1 MMKKLKLRKRMGL
14 FGMMVISFLLSSN
27 INAQHDTL
35 CTQFGDVEYI
45 TNIAIGY
52 GAATGIKST
61 FQKSDLLIG
70 QALIDNKPVGVD
82 TIVNFGLVAELA
94 QAPKAPF
101 LIASQGDYPDRVQLD
116 WVIDKFG
123 APSKEFR
130 IFRDGAFLGK
140 FDKDVRQYID
150 FNVQA
155 GEVYNYSI
163 KGIGGTDLE
172 SQLAYEVGF
181 VNPNGVISGQVKT
194 RNGNP
199 VPFATVTVEPTFN
212 KSLIFDGIGD
222 YVCIAYHDTLPSE
235 QFTFTSWVKINGE
248 ADGASIVDLGSDIN
262 QNWWLRASDSGEAKG
277 VTFGIGGGGPFSN
290 VEQNLPFAED
300 PDDWHHVAAVY
311 NGIAMTLYLDGAF
324 MGSNEAVMDTA
335 KTRFSFGKVRNSE
348 EGFFSGGLDD
358 VRIYNKALSQTDILL
373 SKDITASNRDDGLV
387 GYWKFEEGQ
396 GVKTFDLSD
405 TQLDGFIFG
414 PEFSS
419 DAPPITNA
427 GMTDG
432 DGNYIIE
439 GIDYSS
445 HSQFEVSP
453 SKIFYD
459 NFSLEFNS
467 GDFDYVKLP
476 DFDLPDTASIEV
488 VVLPFDRFS
497 EQTILSYGS
506 GNNAE
511 FNLFVNQNS
520 YYLTLNGETKLIA
533 HLSEAY
539 DHLALVLDGGADL
552 VDVYLNGVSV
562 DSYSYAAVD
571 GEWSGEK
578 WMLGAEDTLNPIN
591 FYTGLVDEFVV
602 FDTLLT
608 QETIQVHA
616 GLGDEG
622 GVDSSDPMVY
632 AYYNFNESEGSEV
645 YDFGPNMMAD
655 GEIFGAAYSIVARR
669 QKEEPHAFDPN
680 FKKVNLNYS
689 STSVDQVN
697 FTDISTVAISG
708 VIRFEDRFCYQD
720 SVEILVNGSSYFPP
734 IYTNEDG
741 RFVADFE
748 PGSNLVL
755 EPKFGNAPDTSFHQ
769 YLPAAYEVRRLN
781 VPVANVLFQNTTKRE
796 VRGQVFG
803 GDCRRSIIPVDEDG
817 VAEAIVKVKIAAQN
831 GCFEEVIQLFNPD
844 GKFVFNDV
852 PPIPVTVS
860 VIEHS
865 NPNIYNDFQIQGGF
879 ALDMRE
885 IKKDTVD
892 FQYNSEPIVE
902 LGPIQNGLL
911 GDDCGIDLV
920 YDSQQFNTP
929 KLYSNKVRVFQ
940 PYNESFINQ
949 STCYLDSFDLIIN
962 NGLQE
967 SAEERIKSDTSIYI
981 YEYYINNPNLIFPH
995 EKTLQVLAIAN
1006 EKTSE
1011 SATYDAVVL
1020 GERQQIGTISTSGP
1034 SEVLGVVH
1042 DPPGDASFATLE
1054 QGTKTCTTWESA
1066 HLNSET
1072 ASAGVALKFGTKK
1085 TILAGTPVFAALE
1098 TFETTNTTTITG
1110 SFAAS
1115 QNNSN
1120 EAEFCIETVKEIS
1133 TSDGDD
1139 IWGQSGDVY
1148 FGAAMNF
1155 KIGARDILEYDFDN
1169 CEFISDVILTM
1180 APEGFETDFVFSDWQ
1195 IRTVVIPQLEA
1206 IIEQGVTDGV
1216 SEQQVEAARQSRA
1229 KWLQTLTDTRLK
1241 KLGADFDRNITFDAA
1256 TVYTET
1262 TTTELTGTNTFT
1274 TTIGGGVD
1282 LQTEFGFEFSG
1293 LGTDYTI
1300 TAGWSH
1306 ETTSSEGNSV
1316 ANTVTTS
1323 FTLADDDLN
1332 DFYSV
1337 DIASEYNE
1345 LDFDDLDA
1353 YENTI
1358 DDLGEGDLSADDFE
1372 FRPDDQPFVH
1382 TPIFKLI
1389 GGESMCPWI
1398 PGTRNREE
1406 VFVQVPEP
1414 VQANVS
1420 TNTPATFRVE
1430 LGNIGPNGVDGLVY
1444 ELGVDEGGNPDG
1456 ALIKVDGQPLISPI
1470 EFQFIGTSSVEKI
1483 ITVEYPGTGNFD
1495 FENLGLYFASVCQ
1508 IEHSESV
1515 GYDAGDGGYL
1525 IYDDFSASNGGENF
1539 YNRFYKAFEISAY
1552 FIEPCS
1558 QIDIGFPLQQH
1569 VVTPADVAPNGDL
1582 LLNITLN
1589 EYDNND
1595 PDLDIVR
1602 VQYRPIPGDGSW
1614 INIVE
1619 LPIIEF
1625 ANNPVFKIVQ
1635 WDMTEL
1641 KDGDYEVRAVAD
1653 CGGTIGGDLSP
1664 GISEVIFLTKETDP
1678 PSLFGTPE
1686 PSDGLLTVGDE
1697 ISITFNEEIQCNKIF
1712 DADGIGTNINMN
1724 NVALIDTETGALVPF
1739 SHVCVDDKIIITI
1752 EAATQFVDGRVL
1764 KAVVTD
1770 VEDLAGNPMEVPVGA
1785 PGSPTVN
1792 FEEWE
1797 FLVDL
1802 NPLRWEAGSN
1812 IREVKQVDVP
1822 LALTRNIVNNSG
1834 TARNFAIKGN
1844 KMLNL
1849 DGSVTYEDIPSWTQV
1864 EPRSGTLDPGEI
1876 LPITF
1881 LFPQDLLVDDYL
1893 SDINVVGDDNTA
1905 NAISADLKVRC
1916 AGPEWDFDRES
1927 EFENTMT
1934 FTVQLDIFGD
1944 ISIDNSDR
1952 VAGFING
1959 ELRGSAQVE
1968 FVPAFE
1974 GIDNNGDGLI
1984 DDADVSGA
1992 YMAFL
1997 TIYGDE
2003 TDFPLID
2010 FNVFDGSECIIYSEV
2025 IEQIDFIPTGQ
2036 EGIPSD
2042 PTVLHVM
2049 NVVDRKIPVADGW
2062 TWISVNLDLGDN
2074 SADNVLTSLNYKE
2087 GDLIKDDNTFANYT
2101 LGTWIG
2107 SLSDI
2112 SFEKRYLFFSEEKDT
2127 ICLTGVPYDVETSEI
2142 DIAKGWNWI
2151 GFVPQQ
2157 GMLVDDALASLS
2169 PLEGDIIKSQT
2180 AFAQFIP
2187 TFGWIGNLNVMEP
2200 PHGYLL
2206 NISNAGTLNYSFA
2219 EDTKKAP
2226 RQGLTTERFMSHW
2239 EVNTSLY
2246 QYNMNIMATIDAD
2259 DYELQEDDQ
2268 IGVFVNDEIRGVG
2281 QAVYVEPLDEYLFFI
2296 TANGNIPNE
2305 RLEFVLFSDKDSVEL
2320 HLNETIFFQP
2330 DEIIGEIDNPFIFSL
2345 PSLTANEETFAQSNT
2360 LKVYPNPSNSL
2371 FNIEIGLEQ
2380 NGLVHIEILDVLGNR
2395 VDYMNRN
2402 LKSGIHTLK
2411 FKAESLPAG
2420 VYHLNVV
2427 GHNIDEH
2434 RTLIKVD

>member
-1 MMKKLKLRKRMGL
+1 MNKLKLNKKMSL
-14 FGMMVISFLLSSN
+14 IGMMIVSFLLSLN
-27 INAQHDTL
+27 IHAQHDTL
-35 CTQFGDVEYI
+35 CTQFDGEYQ
-45 TNIAIGY
+45 TRIAIGY
-52 GAATGIKST
+52 GAATGLQST
-61 FQKSDLLIG
+61 FQNTDILIG
-70 QALIDNKPVGVD
+70 QPLIDNKPVGLDPSVK
-82 TIVNFGLVAELA
+82 FGLVSELA
-94 QAPKAPF
+94 QAPKPPF
-101 LIASQGDYPDRVQLD
+101 LAASQGVFPDRVQLD
-116 WVIDKFG
+116 WRVDKFG
-123 APSKEFR
+123 APSQEFR

-140 FDKDVRQYID
+140 FDNDVRQYID

-163 KGIGGTDLE
+163 KGIGGTGLE
-172 SQLAYEVGF
+172 SLLADEIGF
-181 VNPNGVISGQVKT
+181 VNPNGVISGQIKT

-199 VPFATVTVEPTFN
+199 VPNATVSVEPTFN
-212 KSLIFDGIGD
+212 KALIFDGVDD
-222 YVCIAYHDTLPSE
+222 YVCISYHDTLPTE
-235 QFTFTSWVKINGE
+235 QFTFSSWVKIDGE

-262 QNWWLRASDSGEAKG
+262 QNWWLHTSDSGDPKG
-277 VTFGIGGGGPFSN
+277 ITFGIGGGSSTN
-290 VEQNLPFAED
+290 VEQSLVFAEE

-311 NGIAMTLYLDGAF
+311 NGIAMTLYLDGEF
-324 MGSNEAVMDTA
+324 MGSNEVVMDTA
-335 KTRFSFGKVRNSE
+335 KTRFVFGSVRNLA
-348 EGFFSGGLDD
+348 EGFFKGGLDD
-358 VRIYNKALSQTDILL
+358 VRIYDRALSQTELLL
-373 SKDITASNRDDGLV
+373 SKDITASNRDEGLV

-396 GVKTFDLSD
+396 GEKAFDLSD
-405 TQLDGFIFG
+405 TQLDGFLFG
-414 PEFSS
+414 PSFSS
-419 DAPPITNA
+419 DAPPISNA
-427 GMTDG
+427 GMTDS

-445 HSQFEVSP
+445 HSQFDVKP
-453 SKIFYD
+453 SKTFYN
-459 NFSLEFNS
+459 NFSLEFNAANNN
-467 GDFDYVKLP
+467 YVKLP
-476 DFDLPDTASIEV
+476 DFDLPDTASIEL

-506 GNNAE
+506 GANAE
-511 FNLFVNQNS
+511 FNLYVNQGEYFLS
-520 YYLTLNGETKLIA
+520 LNGETQQIA
-533 HLSEAY
+533 QLSEAY
-539 DHLALVLDGGADL
+539 DHLALVIDGGADL
-552 VDVYLNGVSV
+552 VEVYLNGTSV
-562 DSYSYAAVD
+562 GSYNYASVGGA
-571 GEWSGEK
+571 WSGEK
-578 WMLGAEDTLNPIN
+578 WMVGAIDTLNPNN
-591 FYTGLVDEFVV
+591 FYTGLVDELAV

-608 QETIQVHA
+608 QGTIQVHA
-616 GLGDEG
+616 GLGDGG

-632 AYYNFNESEGSEV
+632 AYYNFNESEGDEV
-645 YDFGPNMMAD
+645 YDFGPNMFSD

-680 FKKVNLNYS
+680 IRKVNLNNS

-697 FTDISTVAISG
+697 FTDISTVSISG
-708 VIRFEDRFCYQD
+708 VIRFEDTFCFQD

-734 IYTNEDG
+734 IFTDSEG
-741 RFVADFE
+741 RFVSDFE
-748 PGSNLVL
+748 PGSNIFLT
-755 EPKFGNAPDTSFHQ
+755 PKFGNIPDTTLHN
-769 YLPAAYEVRRLN
+769 YLPAAFEVRRLN
-781 VPVANVLFQNTTKRE
+781 VPVANVLFQNTTQRE
-796 VRGQVFG
+796 VQGQVFG
-803 GDCRRSIIPVDEDG
+803 GDCRNSIIPIDENG
-817 VAEAIVKVKIAAQN
+817 VPQAIVKVKLAAQN
-831 GCFEEVIQLFNPD
+831 GCYEEVIQLLNPD
-844 GKFVFNDV
+844 GTFKFENI

-865 NPNIYNDFQIQGGF
+865 NPNIFNEFQIQGGF
-879 ALDMRE
+879 ALDMSE
-885 IKKDTVD
+885 MEKDTVE
-892 FQYNSEPIVE
+892 FQYNSNPIVE
-902 LGPIQNGLL
+902 LSPIEDGVL
-911 GDDCGIDLV
+911 GEDCGLDLV
-920 YDSQQFNTP
+920 YDSQHFSTP
-929 KLYSNKVRVFQ
+929 KIYSNEVRVFQ
-940 PYNESFINQ
+940 PYNESFVNESI
-949 STCYLDSFDLIIN
+949 CYLDSFDLIIN

-967 SAEERIKSDTSIYI
+967 SAEERIKSDTSNYV

-995 EKTLQVLAIAN
+995 NKTLQVLAIAN

-1034 SEVLGVVH
+1034 SEVLGVLH

-1054 QGTKTCTTWESA
+1054 EGMKTCTTWQSA

-1072 ASAGVALKFGTKK
+1072 ASAGVALKFGKKK
-1085 TILAGTPVFAALE
+1085 TIIAGSPFLSVLE

-1115 QNNSN
+1115 QNNTN

-1139 IWGQSGDVY
+1139 IWGQSADVY

-1155 KIGARDILEYDFDN
+1155 QIGARDVLDYDFEN
-1169 CEFISDVILTM
+1169 CSFVSDVTLTM
-1180 APEGFETDFVFSDWQ
+1180 EPDGFETDFVFSDWQ
-1195 IRTVVIPQLEA
+1195 IRTVVIPELEA
-1206 IIEQGVTDGV
+1206 IIEQGVTEGV
-1216 SEQQVEAARQSRA
+1216 TEQQVEAARRSRSN
-1229 KWLQTLTDTRLK
+1229 WLKTLADTRLK
-1241 KLGADFDRNITFDAA
+1241 KLKANYDRNITFDAA
-1256 TVYTET
+1256 TVYSET

-1282 LQTEFGFEFSG
+1282 LQTEFGIQFSG
-1293 LGTDYTI
+1293 LGTDYKF

-1332 DFYSV
+1332 DFYSA
-1337 DIASEYNE
+1337 DLAEEYIK
-1345 LDFDDLDA
+1345 LDFDDLDD
-1353 YENTI
+1353 YEDTI
-1358 DDLGEGDLSADDFE
+1358 DDLGEGNLSAEDFE
-1372 FRPDDQPFVH
+1372 FRPNDQPFMN
-1382 TPIFKLI
+1382 TPIFRLV

-1406 VFVQVPEP
+1406 VFLQVPEP
-1414 VQANVS
+1414 VQANIA

-1430 LGNIGPNGVDGLVY
+1430 LGNIGPNGVDGLIY

-1470 EFQFIGTSSVEKI
+1470 EFQFIGTTSIEKV
-1483 ITVEYPGTGNFD
+1483 ITVEYPGTGDFS
-1495 FENLGLYFASVCQ
+1495 FENLRLYFASACQ
-1508 IEHSESV
+1508 VDHSESV
-1515 GYDAGDGGYL
+1515 GFDAGVGGFL
-1525 IYDDFSASNGGENF
+1525 IYDDFSDSNGGEDV
-1539 YNRFYKAFEISAY
+1539 YSRFYKSFEISAF

-1569 VVTPADVAPNGDL
+1569 VVTPDDIAPNGDL

-1619 LPIIEF
+1619 LPAIEF

-1641 KDGDYEVRAVAD
+1641 KDGDYEIRAVAD

-1678 PSLFGTPE
+1678 PSLFGAPE
-1686 PSDGLLTVGDE
+1686 PADGLLTVGDE
-1697 ISITFNEEIQCNKIF
+1697 ISITFNEYIQCNKLF
-1712 DADGIGTNINMN
+1712 DADGIGSNINLN
-1724 NVALIDTETGALVPF
+1724 NVALINTETGALVPF
-1739 SHVCVDDKIIITI
+1739 SHECVDDKIVITI
-1752 EAATQFVDGRVL
+1752 EAATQFVDGKVL

-1770 VEDLAGNPMEVPVGA
+1770 VEDLAGNPMDVPIGA

-1792 FEEWE
+1792 FKEWE

-1834 TARNFAIKGN
+1834 TARNFAIQGN
-1844 KMLNL
+1844 RILNL
-1849 DGSVTYEDIPSWTQV
+1849 DGSVTYEDIPSWAQV
-1864 EPRSGTLDPGEI
+1864 EPRSGTLEPGEI

-1893 SDINVVGDDNTA
+1893 SDFNVVGDDNNS

-1916 AGPEWDFDRES
+1916 AGPDWDFDRES

-1944 ISIDNSDR
+1944 ISLDNSDR
-1952 VAGFING
+1952 VAGFIDG
-1959 ELRGSAQVE
+1959 ELRGSAHVE

-1984 DDADVSGA
+1984 NDLDEAGA

-2025 IEQIDFIPTGQ
+2025 IEQIEYIPTAQ

-2049 NVVDRKIPVADGW
+2049 NVVDRKIPVAEGW
-2062 TWISVNLDLGDN
+2062 TWISVNLDLTDN
-2074 SADNVLTSLNYKE
+2074 SADNVLSSLDDKE
-2087 GDLIKDDNTFANYT
+2087 GDLIKDDNSFANYT

-2112 SFEKRYLFFSEEKDT
+2112 SFEKRYLFFSEEQDT
-2127 ICLTGVPYDVETSEI
+2127 ICLTGVPYDPETSEI
-2142 DIAKGWNWI
+2142 DINKGWNWI

-2206 NISNAGTLNYSFA
+2206 NISNAGTLNYNFSGGQRRGP
-2219 EDTKKAP
+2219 K
-2226 RQGLTTERFMSHW
+2226 QGLTTELFMPHW

-2259 DYELQEDDQ
+2259 DYELQENDQ
-2268 IGVFVNDEIRGVG
+2268 IGVFVNGEVRGVG
-2281 QAVYVEPLDEYLFFI
+2281 QAVFVEPLDQYLFFI

-2305 RLEFVLFSDKDSVEL
+2305 RLEFVLYSDKDNLEVVLE
-2320 HLNETIFFQP
+2320 ETMFFQP
-2330 DEIIGEIDNPFIFSL
+2330 DDIIGEIEDPFVFRL
-2345 PSLTANEETFAQSNT
+2345 PSLTANENVIEQFNS

-2371 FNIEIGLEQ
+2371 FNIEIGMRQ
-2380 NGLVHIEILDVLGNR
+2380 NEVVHIEIMDALGKR
-2395 VDYMNRN
+2395 VDYMKKN
-2402 LKSGIHTLK
+2402 LNKGTHTLK
-2411 FKAESLPAG
+2411 FKAESLPVG
-2420 VYHLNVV
+2420 VYHLKVV
-2427 GHNIDEH
+2427 GQSIDER
-2434 RTLIKVD
+2434 RTLFKVE